1 MSLKLITAPVIE
13 PVTLAEAKDWA
24 RIDTTEEDSLI
35 SGLISSARALSETFT
50 RRSFINTTWRYSLDK
65 FPCENYI
72 VLPQAPLSSVTT
84 LKYYD
89 SNGILQTHSS
99 ALYYVDTESEPGRL
113 ILNPNEVWPTIQTD
127 KLSAVQVNY
136 VSGYGATADLVPTDI
151 KTAIKMLVAHWY
163 DVRPAIS
170 VENLNE
176 VPMAYS
182 NLLWQYK
189 VHRFHT

>member
-1 MSLKLITAPVIE
+1 MSLKLVTAPTVE

-24 RIDTTEEDSLI
+24 RIDGTEEDGLI
-35 SGLISSARALSETFT
+35 SGLISSARSLSETFT
-50 RRSFINTTWRYSLDK
+50 RRSFINTSWRLSLDK
-65 FPCENYI
+65 FPSQNYI
-72 VLPQAPLSSVTT
+72 VLPQTPLSSVTT

-89 SNGILQTHSS
+89 TSGVLQTYSS
-99 ALYYVDTESEPGRL
+99 ALYSVDTDSEPGRL
-113 ILNPNEVWPTIQTD
+113 ILNPDGDWPNIQTD

-136 VSGYGATADLVPTDI
+136 ISGYGATADLVPADI

-163 DVRPAIS
+163 DVRPAVSI
-170 VENLNE
+170 ENLKE